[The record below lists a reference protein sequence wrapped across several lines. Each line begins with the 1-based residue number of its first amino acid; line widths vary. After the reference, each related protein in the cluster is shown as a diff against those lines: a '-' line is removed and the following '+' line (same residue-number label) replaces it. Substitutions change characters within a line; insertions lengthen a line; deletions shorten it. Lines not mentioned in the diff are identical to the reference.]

1 MEKHINN
8 EYRYQV
14 VALEGTGRKLPQNK
28 IFELKT
34 SHELSLGET
43 MLLDINHVNGWY
55 KVVALEAGKNGQT
68 NIVFEKFEPKP
79 YDTVELDE
87 NVIQSTEKQG
97 EKKWNKG
104 QPIFLILILSVFFV
118 ITVYNLVMEFKND
131 PGKDLPEAET
141 KEFVRK
147 KEPDVIIRGDW
158 EGESAQ
164 KQADNALKQKEIIKK
179 RRTNPNQ

>member
-1 MEKHINN
+1 MEKQINN
-8 EYRYQV
+8 EHRYQV
-14 VALEGTGRKLPQNK
+14 LALEGTGKKLPESK

-34 SHELSLGET
+34 SHELTLGET
-43 MLLDINHVNGWY
+43 MLLEINHVNGWH
-55 KVVALEAGKNGQT
+55 KVVSLESGKDGRPNV
-68 NIVFEKFEPKP
+68 VFEKFDPKP
-79 YDTVELDE
+79 YDTVQLDE
-87 NVIQSTEKQG
+87 NEIQSTEKQG

-104 QPIFLILILSVFFV
+104 KPVFLILILGVFFL

-131 PGKDLPEAET
+131 SGADTPESEI

-164 KQADNALKQKEIIKK
+164 KQADNALRQKEIIKK
-179 RRTNPNQ
+179 RRKNSNQ